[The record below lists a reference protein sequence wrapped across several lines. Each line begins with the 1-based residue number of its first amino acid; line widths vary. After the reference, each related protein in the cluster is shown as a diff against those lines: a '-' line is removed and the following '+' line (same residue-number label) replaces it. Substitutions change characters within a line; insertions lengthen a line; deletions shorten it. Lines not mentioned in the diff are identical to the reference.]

1 MAGIFPLFNLGT
13 LRNVKGEKY
22 VQGFR
27 VKGEKK
33 WFTYKMKRGT
43 SAKAGI

>member
-1 MAGIFPLFNLGT
+1 MTGIFPLFNFET
-13 LRNVKGEKY
+13 LRNVYGEKY

-27 VKGEKK
+27 VREEKK
-33 WFTYKMKRGT
+33 WITYKMKRGT